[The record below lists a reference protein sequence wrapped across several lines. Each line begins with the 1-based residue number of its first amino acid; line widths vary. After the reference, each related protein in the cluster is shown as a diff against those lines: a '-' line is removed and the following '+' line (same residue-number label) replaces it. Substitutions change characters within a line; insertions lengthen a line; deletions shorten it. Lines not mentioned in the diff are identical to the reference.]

1 MTAIFDL
8 SPAWQV
14 KDRFQFCAVNDSTA
28 VELQHPRLFFCM
40 ENSSFLCMKIIE
52 AAYSAAFTKM
62 ITAKILIV
70 DDAPIAEMR
79 WAFLFVVEVVLLA
92 MKRWDFETSTA
103 VIFYNEMLIS

>member
-1 MTAIFDL
+1 MLPVWYSLWEKVSSII
-8 SPAWQV
+8 QV
-14 KDRFQFCAVNDSTA
+14 
-28 VELQHPRLFFCM
+28 
-40 ENSSFLCMKIIE
+40 I
-52 AAYSAAFTKM
+52 
-62 ITAKILIV
+62 IV

>member
-40 ENSSFLCMKIIE
+40 ENYSFSNSRRFFCGCFDIMNKND
-52 AAYSAAFTKM
+52 AYEYRPGFAGERY
-62 ITAKILIV
+62 V
-70 DDAPIAEMR
+70 
-79 WAFLFVVEVVLLA
+79 
-92 MKRWDFETSTA
+92 
-103 VIFYNEMLIS
+103 